1 MPKLLA
7 STQRM
12 ERRSLRLDTLLTL
25 RWLAVAGQAM
35 VIVVVYHGFGYPLPV
50 GWALAAVGISI
61 WLNIALRLK
70 YPNAHR
76 LTNKEAAAIL
86 AFDIVQLALL
96 LYLSGGLENPFA
108 LLFLGP
114 VLISASALPPST
126 TVYLGLL
133 ALACGLVVAA
143 VHQPL
148 PWAPDSPLR
157 LPPLY
162 QAGVWLAILLGMSF
176 VGVYGWQVAEE
187 TRQLTDALTAAEL
200 VLARE
205 QHLSALDGLAAAAA
219 HELGTP
225 LATIA
230 TVAKELE
237 RELPPD
243 SPQAD
248 DIRLLREQSNRC
260 RDILRKLTSLGTD
273 EAPFDRMPISLLL
286 EEVAAPHRLIGVSVR
301 IERLA
306 DRSSEPVLL
315 RNPGLLYGLGNIIE
329 NAVDYAEREVVISI
343 RWTPRDV
350 VVTVVDDGPGF
361 APDLLG
367 KLGEPYVTARS
378 LDRRKAAAGDQ
389 SGLGLGF
396 FIAKTLLERSGAM
409 LTIANRVPPEHGA
422 IVRIGWLRAALD
434 EAAAALPSETQDI
447 S

>member
-7 STQRM
+7 STQQM
-12 ERRSLRLDTLLTL
+12 EGRSLRLDTLLTL
-25 RWLAVAGQAM
+25 RWLAVAGQTI
-35 VIVVVYHGFGYPLPV
+35 VIVVVYHGFGFPLPA

-76 LTNKEAAAIL
+76 LTNAEAATIL

-108 LLFLGP
+108 LLFLAP

-126 TVYLGLL
+126 TVYLGLV
-133 ALACGLVVAA
+133 ALACALVVAA

-148 PWAPDSPLR
+148 PWAVDSPLR

-162 QAGVWLAILLGMSF
+162 QAGVWLAIFLAMSF
-176 VGVYGWQVAEE
+176 VGVYAWQVAEE

-237 RELPPD
+237 RELPAGTPHG
-243 SPQAD
+243 D
-248 DIRLLREQSNRC
+248 DVRLLREQSNRC
-260 RDILRKLTSLGTD
+260 RDILRKLTSLGSD
-273 EAPFDRMPISLLL
+273 EAPFDRMPISMLL
-286 EEVAAPHRLIGVSVR
+286 EELAQPHRMLGVTIRV
-301 IERLA
+301 ERPA
-306 DRSSEPVLL
+306 DRAAEPVLQ

-329 NAVDYAEREVVISI
+329 NAADYAEREVVVSA

-350 VVTVVDDGPGF
+350 IVTVVDDGPGF

-378 LDRRKAAAGDQ
+378 PDRRKAAAGDE

-396 FIAKTLLERSGAM
+396 FIAKTLLERSGGM

-422 IVRIGWLRAALD
+422 IVRIGWLRSVLDVGPAASPAPLVR
-434 EAAAALPSETQDI
+434 A
-447 S
+447 